1 MRLRSFAWLL
11 ATCMVLSPVSFGEVA
26 SKEDVKKLEQKLAEL
41 EKTIAELRAAEGTT
55 AQQATVAELERK
67 IEVLAQEIE
76 NLKLGEAA
84 SEAGESV
91 HGLGPA
97 ASKVYGVHRG
107 VSIGGYGEMLYEN
120 FDSERQDGTPSGA
133 EDRLDY
139 LRAVFYFGYKFD
151 DRILF
156 NSELEVE
163 HATTG
168 EGGEER
174 GEVALEFAYLD
185 FLVKPAFNVRAG
197 MMLIPVGFINEL
209 HEPPV
214 YLGSRRPEVE
224 RRLIPSTWREN
235 GAGFFGDAGP
245 VTYRAYVVTGL
256 ASVAGSSSDAE
267 GFGPGGIRD
276 GRSSGFKA
284 STRDLAL
291 TGRVDVRPVGGL
303 TLGTGFHI
311 GETGQGV
318 RAPSTGEVIGGRTI
332 LMEGH
337 VEYRWRGLWLRGL
350 YVRTTVDDV
359 EAINDAQGLTGD
371 DSVGS
376 RQVGW
381 YAEAGYDVL
390 HGVGSGRQSLIPF
403 LRYERLDTQHRV
415 PDGFSSNPANAGSI
429 GTLGLVWK
437 PIPQIAVK
445 ADWNRV
451 RNDATSGI
459 DQINAS
465 LGFLF

>member
-1 MRLRSFAWLL
+1 MRIRTAAWMLALL
-11 ATCMVLSPVSFGEVA
+11 VACTLAVADDAPSPAVDELQRKIA
-26 SKEDVKKLEQKLAEL
+26 DLEQE
-41 EKTIAELRAAEGTT
+41 IAALRGSGAAAGSD
-55 AQQATVAELERK
+55 ATVAELERK
-67 IEVLAQEIE
+67 IEVLAKEIE
-76 NLKLGEAA
+76 NLKLGEA
-84 SEAGESV
+84 SPEAVESV

-107 VSIGGYGEMLYEN
+107 VSVGGYGEMLYEN
-120 FDSERQDGTPSGA
+120 FDGERQDGTPSGKQ
-133 EDRLDY
+133 DQLDY

-168 EGGEER
+168 EGSEER

-185 FLVKPAFNVRAG
+185 FLVRPAFNVRAG
-197 MMLIPVGFINEL
+197 MMLIPVGFINEM

-235 GAGFFGDAGP
+235 GLGVFGDHGP

-256 ASVAGSSSDAE
+256 ASVEGSSSEAE

-276 GRSSGFKA
+276 GRASGFKA
-284 STRDLAL
+284 ATHDLAL
-291 TGRVDVRPVGGL
+291 TGRLDVRPAPGL
-303 TLGTGFHI
+303 TLGTGFHV
-311 GETGQGV
+311 GETGQGM
-318 RAPSTGEVIGGRTI
+318 RAPSTGEVVEGRTA
-332 LMEGH
+332 LVEGH

-350 YVRTTVDDV
+350 YVHTSVDDV
-359 EAINDAQGLTGD
+359 EAINDAQGLSGA

-376 RQVGW
+376 RQIGW

-390 HGVGSGRQSLIPF
+390 RSVGGGRQSLVPF
-403 LRYERLDTQHRV
+403 VRYESFDTQQRV
-415 PDGFSSNPANAGSI
+415 PAGFASDPANDVTIVTAGC
-429 GTLGLVWK
+429 VWK

-451 RNDATSGI
+451 RNEAATGV
-459 DQINAS
+459 DQFNAS